1 MVPRLQEFSGK
12 NKYLIF
18 KVLLHHKKEQNIY
31 NHIYIYILLY
41 NYFFH
46 FFRLV
51 RIEKN
56 INLDQIQQLA
66 MIPAKEAKCLTYVL
80 AQENFIQMQE
90 IKKAGTLA
98 APTKGPFHFYIDLIK
113 IVQMEIEHCCQA
125 LYNIIKR
132 RDHELS
138 NNKRMIEKQLRVQI
152 LSSNMK
158 EHGAT
163 EQQLADVISIYIYII
178 EIKRKL

>member
-1 MVPRLQEFSGK
+1 M
-12 NKYLIF
+12 
-18 KVLLHHKKEQNIY
+18 
-31 NHIYIYILLY
+31 
-41 NYFFH
+41 
-46 FFRLV
+46 

-56 INLDQIQQLA
+56 VNLDQIQQLA
-66 MIPAKEAKCLTYVL
+66 MIPSKDAKCLTYDLV
-80 AQENFIQMQE
+80 QENYIQVQE
-90 IKKAGTLA
+90 IKKPGTLA
-98 APTKGPFHFYIDLIK
+98 APTKGPFQFYIDLTK
-113 IVQMEIEHCCQA
+113 IVRMEIEHCCQA

-152 LSSNMK
+152 LSSDMK

-178 EIKRKL
+178 EIKKL